1 MKDQGY
7 SFPSSHVFFNMSL
20 KTSKKIH
27 LQEIYSVILVLSIL
41 KLFWITANPNISG
54 HNASLLL
61 PVCLA
66 GGFEESA
73 MPLLSATIRT
83 HSIFCQILCF
93 SIFFFFHELHCIPFY
108 WSLHFLRCSA
118 QNWTI
123 VLIFSWSFMEFWIEV
138 KVYFTYSYLY
148 LLIQHWTFTKYHE
161 NTDFCWTFRSPG
173 LFCRNATHSVIFEPE
188 FIHDDDSCPC
198 NFYLSLQNYS
208 LFL

>member
-1 MKDQGY
+1 MQACCCLSALLGA
-7 SFPSSHVFFNMSL
+7 L
-20 KTSKKIH
+20 KSQPC
-27 LQEIYSVILVLSIL
+27 LC
-41 KLFWITANPNISG
+41 
-54 HNASLLL
+54 SLLQSEL
-61 PVCLA
+61 IQS
-66 GGFEESA
+66 SA
-73 MPLLSATIRT
+73 RYCAFLY
-83 HSIFCQILCF
+83 
-93 SIFFFFHELHCIPFY
+93 FFFHELHCIPFY